1 MPTAMVGTEVDRHAY
16 PLKTPVQTHR
26 RVKAVARQ
34 YGIAYNA
41 ALNLLLQEALDARKI
56 PEDS

>member
-1 MPTAMVGTEVDRHAY
+1 MVGTEVDRHAY

-41 ALNLLLQEALDARKI
+41 ALNLLLQEALDARNV
-56 PEDS
+56 PEDE